1 MIIPHI
7 PFFHRFTSSI
17 THELSIITN
26 RLNALQGNFHTL
38 KMVPKNLIILS
49 RNIISNVNFSPSYNC
64 MLIKFKTNMKNKNSN
79 N

>member
-38 KMVPKNLIILS
+38 KMVPKKLIILS
-49 RNIISNVNFSPSYNC
+49 RNIISNVNTILYNC
-64 MLIKFKTNMKNKNSN
+64 MLIKFKTKHEKQKFK
-79 N
+79 

>member
-1 MIIPHI
+1 MKTFLNLTFIRFEKLGNYYMIIPHI
-7 PFFHRFTSSI
+7 PIFFHRFTSSI

-49 RNIISNVNFSPSYNC
+49 RNIISNVNTI
-64 MLIKFKTNMKNKNSN
+64 L
-79 N
+79 

>member
-49 RNIISNVNFSPSYNC
+49 SNIISNVNTILYITAC
-64 MLIKFKTNMKNKNSN
+64 
-79 N
+79 